1 MKEWYGTEESFE
13 KLVEVAIQNELDV
26 YVVGYDFV
34 VPYTCFYSCE
44 TYEELREKGK
54 PLARLVTLKWDDLI
68 R

>member
-1 MKEWYGTEESFE
+1 MNDWYGTEESFE
-13 KLVEVAIQNELDV
+13 TVKEVAIQNELDV

-34 VPYTCFYSCE
+34 VPNTCFYSCE

-54 PLARLVTLKWDDLI
+54 LLARLVTLKWDDLI